1 MGNLQ
6 LKGSKMKTR
15 PLSISIISW
24 FLIVTSALAL
34 ISTVVNHNNPE
45 VIKMM
50 ELSAM
55 STTLQF
61 ILIFVGLIITISS
74 GVLMLKG
81 NNLGRLTYS
90 GWIVIS
96 FIITLITSPINLM
109 LLPSIIVSLIII
121 FFLFRP
127 KASEYFSTAKQEEL
141 TNDS

>member
-24 FLIVTSALAL
+24 FLIVTSAIAL
-34 ISTVVNHNNPE
+34 ISTAVSYNNPE
-45 VIKMM
+45 VIKIM
-50 ELSAM
+50 ELSAIPI
-55 STTLQF
+55 TLQF
-61 ILIFVGLIITISS
+61 ILAFVGLTITISS

-81 NNLGRLTYS
+81 NNIGRLLYS
-90 GWIVIS
+90 GWIAIS
-96 FIITLITSPINLM
+96 FVITLITSPITYM
-109 LLPSIIVSLIII
+109 ILPGLIVSLIII

-127 KASEYFSTAKQEEL
+127 KASEYFSKAEQEEL